1 MSTTNFRRYDMSK
14 MQAIEFIG
22 GTLNNLYQ
30 QTPIV
35 TKYDEERKCY
45 TKTYPTFKEEYSVK
59 IKDIECKLILKNMP
73 SENSPSIMNLIVRY
87 EFPKEMP
94 IKTIKLI
101 ILNCH

>member
-1 MSTTNFRRYDMSK
+1 MSIIVFRHCL
-14 MQAIEFIG
+14 IEFIG

-30 QTPIV
+30 QTQIA

-45 TKTYPTFKEEYSVK
+45 IKTYPVFKKEYSVK
-59 IKDIECKLILKNMP
+59 IKDIECKLILQNMP

-94 IKTIKLI
+94 IKIIKLGSAESGYNKR
-101 ILNCH
+101 L